1 MTLMQLGHED
11 YTEFIVS
18 KIKSLT
24 SVDAELL
31 PRDIQKTFRNGS
43 FSILIQDVTGVL
55 CDTRSI
61 LYG

>member
-31 PRDIQKTFRNGS
+31 PRDIQRRS
-43 FSILIQDVTGVL
+43 EMEVL
-55 CDTRSI
+55 A
-61 LYG
+61 Y